1 MNKKL
6 RTMKVSILM
15 FILLSS
21 TLGTFLI
28 ITPKPASAKLITYD
42 SVLQITYNAA
52 DLNNAVFSPSGQP
65 VSIPINV
72 SFNVNVPPLFM
83 SNIVLRLIFLQSFI
97 ITNARIQLSIEN
109 PPDSA
114 AISIANPDV
123 YVDISTTP
131 KSAQSAI
138 IITPHANAPAE
149 GFNLIIKGVTDPLLN
164 GHVPA
169 KTAEANLQFQPGYTP
184 YVNVYTDNPSVIVGP
199 QETVTFP
206 FKVTNLGNQQTQ
218 VSIIVINAP
227 EGWKTLISDNSILI
241 PSADQAGAGN
251 NVGSMSLSV
260 TPPYGF
266 GWHNDV
272 ETIQVEF
279 IPSFYPPTVG
289 KNQTGNPIIKEI
301 NVRSRGFSTP
311 GFELVGLL
319 AALIIVA
326 ILIKKQRK

>member
-1 MNKKL
+1 MNTKL

-15 FILLSS
+15 FIMVSS
-21 TLGTFLI
+21 TLLI
-28 ITPKPASAKLITYD
+28 ITPKPASAKLITYE
-42 SVLQITYNAA
+42 SELQITYNAA
-52 DLNNAVFSPSGQP
+52 DVSNAIFLPSGQP

-72 SFNVNVPPLFM
+72 SFRVIIPEIFM
-83 SNIVLRLIFLQSFI
+83 KNIVMRLIFLQSFI
-97 ITNARIQLSIEN
+97 ITNARIKISIEN
-109 PPDSA
+109 PPDWA

-123 YVDISTTP
+123 YVNIDTTLQT
-131 KSAQSAI
+131 AQTAI

-149 GFNLIIKGVTDPLLN
+149 GFNLIIKGETDPLLN
-164 GHVPA
+164 GHVAA
-169 KTAEANLQFQPGYTP
+169 KIGEANIQFKPGYTP
-184 YVNVYTDNPSVIVGP
+184 YVNVYTDRPSVIIGP

-206 FKVTNLGNQQTQ
+206 FKITNLGNQQTQ
-218 VSIIVINAP
+218 VSIRVIKAP
-227 EGWKTLISDNSILI
+227 EGWKTLLSDNNILI

-279 IPSFYPPTVG
+279 IPSFYPSSPG
-289 KNQTGNPIIKEI
+289 KNLTGNPILKEI
-301 NVRSRGFSTP
+301 NVRNRGFSTP

-319 AALIIVA
+319 AALLIVA
-326 ILIKKQRK
+326 MLIKKQRK